1 MRITE
6 LADATG
12 VAPATLKYY
21 VREGL
26 LPAGARVSDNRT
38 EYDDAH
44 VRRVRLDRALID
56 VGRLPVARAREVL
69 AVLDDDAREV
79 QDVFAVAQDALTP
92 GPAPADPPAADALDR
107 IDAVTR
113 RAGWCVLEGHAGRAQ
128 AARAVD
134 GLERSGHRMD
144 DGYLDRYAE
153 AAGIQADADLA
164 AVRARPDRTAM
175 AELMVVGT
183 VLGDHLAA
191 GLRRIAQA
199 TVAMPTGAA
208 S

>member
-6 LADATG
+6 LAEATG
-12 VAPATLKYY
+12 ISPATVKYY

-26 LPAGARVSDNRT
+26 LPAGTRVSDNRT
-38 EYDDAH
+38 DYDDEHA
-44 VRRVRLDRALID
+44 RRVRLIRALID

-69 AVLDDDAREV
+69 AVLDDDERRV
-79 QDVFAVAQDALTP
+79 QDVFAVAQEALTHGPPPTETPASDAL
-92 GPAPADPPAADALDR
+92 AR
-107 IDAVTR
+107 IDAVTED
-113 RAGWCVLEGHAGRAQ
+113 AGWCVLEGHAGRAQ

-134 GLERSGHRMD
+134 AFARSGHPMED
-144 DGYLDRYAE
+144 DYLARYAE
-153 AAGIQADADLA
+153 AAGVQAEADLA

-183 VLGDHLAA
+183 VLGDELAA

-199 TVAMPTGAA
+199 TVSMPTGAA